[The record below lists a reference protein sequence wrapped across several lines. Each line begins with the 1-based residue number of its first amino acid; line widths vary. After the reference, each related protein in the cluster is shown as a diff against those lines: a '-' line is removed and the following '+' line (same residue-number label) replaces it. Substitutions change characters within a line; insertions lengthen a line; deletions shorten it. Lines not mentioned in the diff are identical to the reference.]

1 MVGGGGSNN
10 SPIAVLPKP
19 IRFLASETAHFVL
32 ISGIRSDSIL
42 LPVCVHIQ
50 LRVYRYNERNRQSKH
65 NEAVSCS
72 EDCLQDVEQARLRC
86 GRIGFK
92 YDARYIFER
101 SGGLLRI
108 VSVVL

>member
-1 MVGGGGSNN
+1 MVGELGSNN
-10 SPIAVLPKP
+10 PPIAVLSNPNC
-19 IRFLASETAHFVL
+19 ILASEITHFVL
-32 ISGIRSDSIL
+32 ISGICSDSIL